1 VAADPPGRSVPAPP
15 SRPPTGAPGAQPARA
30 PWREPPSRARAALGV
45 TFDFLRRT
53 WDKAGADDIFF
64 LAAAIA
70 FNVLVAFVPLVL
82 AALGM
87 AGFILRHQANSTG
100 TLMGLV
106 LKALPSLNP
115 GQELYVESMLQGL
128 LEKSISFLSVGMV
141 FLVWFAT
148 RLIGTLR
155 SALKSVFDLAAD
167 RGIIAGKI
175 FDIEMVFATGAL
187 FTLNVGLTIALEVI
201 ASLGMDVLG
210 LQLANAGTF
219 QRLYVEAVA
228 FLSIW
233 VMFLLIYRFL
243 PARRTGWQVSII
255 AATFTSV
262 LFEILKQLFSWY
274 VIHMANYTST
284 YGNLAT
290 LVVLGL
296 WIYYSAVIF
305 ILGGEVAQVWAM
317 KRIRQ
322 QQKERLA

>member
-1 VAADPPGRSVPAPP
+1 MSSDPSSPAAPPPGRPRA
-15 SRPPTGAPGAQPARA
+15 RPPYVSTLREQPAR
-30 PWREPPSRARAALGV
+30 WRAALAV
-45 TFDFLRRT
+45 AFDFLRRVYE
-53 WDKAGADDIFF
+53 KAGADDIFF
-64 LAAAIA
+64 LAGAIA

-87 AGFILRHQANSTG
+87 AGFIVRQQQADPTG
-100 TLMGLV
+100 TLLRLV
-106 LKALPSLNP
+106 LKALPPLNAVQERSL
-115 GQELYVESMLQGL
+115 ETMLKGL
-128 LEKSISFLSVGMV
+128 LEQSTSFLSIGTL

-155 SALKSVFDLAAD
+155 TALKSVFDLAMD

-187 FTLNVGLTIALEVI
+187 FTLNVGITVALEIV
-201 ASLGMDVLG
+201 AGLGMNVLG
-210 LQLANAGTF
+210 LQLAYPGSF

-228 FLSIW
+228 FVSIW

-243 PARRTGWQVSII
+243 PARRTGWAVSIV
-255 AATFTSV
+255 AASFTSI
-262 LFEILKQLFSWY
+262 LFEVLKQAFSFY
-274 VIHMANYTST
+274 VIHWANYSST

-296 WIYYSAVIF
+296 WIYYSAVVF